1 MENHNLKKIAETYK
15 SDKIEHGY
23 IEIYESYFH
32 KLKENNLIESEILLK
47 ITSKLIVNKI
57 SYKILNKDI
66 SKIINKFEKVING

>member
-32 KLKENNLIESEILLK
+32 KLKEDNLI
-47 ITSKLIVNKI
+47 TV
-57 SYKILNKDI
+57 SYTHLTLPTT
-66 SKIINKFEKVING
+66 